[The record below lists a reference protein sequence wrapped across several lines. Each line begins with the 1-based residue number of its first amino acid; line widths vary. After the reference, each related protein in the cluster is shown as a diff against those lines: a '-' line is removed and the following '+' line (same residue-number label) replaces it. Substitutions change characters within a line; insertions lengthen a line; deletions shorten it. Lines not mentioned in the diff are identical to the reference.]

1 MRRRKCGGTFANMYI
16 TPSATMMLAT
26 WLEMRGTLWLEPLN
40 IVARPTPI
48 NSSSTTSN
56 WVSRWAVSSR
66 VKRLI
71 TGTGRSFVGFER
83 GRLLAEQIIIEHLAR
98 DGGGGAR
105 AEAGVFHQ
113 HGERQFR
120 LVGRRICDEQR
131 MVAMALLHA
140 ALDIFFSLLNRDDL
154 GSPGLAGAYVRC
166 SRERARAG
174 AFLVDADQRLLDHRQ
189 VLGLQL
195 QCALGLGLDH
205 GAF

>member
-83 GRLLAEQIIIEHLAR
+83 GRLLAEQIVIEHLPCN
-98 DGGGGAR
+98 GGGAR
-105 AEAGVFHQ
+105 AETGVFHQ

-120 LVGRRICDEQR
+120 LVGRRIGDEER
-131 MVAMALLHA
+131 MVAVALQHPALDVFFALL
-140 ALDIFFSLLNRDDL
+140 D
-154 GSPGLAGAYVRC
+154 
-166 SRERARAG
+166 
-174 AFLVDADQRLLDHRQ
+174 
-189 VLGLQL
+189 
-195 QCALGLGLDH
+195 
-205 GAF
+205 